1 MIRVI
6 GVVIVIA
13 VVMMSV
19 ISQLKGRAIKKLVSY
34 LENGDYDSFNTY
46 AQSKYIKFLIPR
58 TSLMELRLNGA
69 LIEQDTKE
77 INSLLKELTDMP
89 LLPNKKQEIAMKG
102 FNYFIGF
109 ENKKEAKKYLK
120 LVNEGPNDRMKV
132 EAKRVYNIYVLKND
146 DDLKDLL
153 EEINDQE
160 DYQKGVNE
168 FLVSLIYQNK
178 GDKENAK
185 KYEDLSKEH
194 LAMVDELTAQNLKKA

>member
-1 MIRVI
+1 
-6 GVVIVIA
+6 
-13 VVMMSV
+13 
-19 ISQLKGRAIKKLVSY
+19 
-34 LENGDYDSFNTY
+34 
-46 AQSKYIKFLIPR
+46 
-58 TSLMELRLNGA
+58 
-69 LIEQDTKE
+69 
-77 INSLLKELTDMP
+77 
-89 LLPNKKQEIAMKG
+89 
-102 FNYFIGF
+102 
-109 ENKKEAKKYLK
+109 
-120 LVNEGPNDRMKV
+120 MKV